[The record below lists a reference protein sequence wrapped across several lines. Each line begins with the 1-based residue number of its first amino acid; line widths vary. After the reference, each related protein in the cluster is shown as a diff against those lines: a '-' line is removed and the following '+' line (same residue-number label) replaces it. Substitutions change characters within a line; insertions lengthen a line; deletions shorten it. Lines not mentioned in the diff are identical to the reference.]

1 MKSHTPLAKFI
12 HWSFSILYAYG
23 IFKQVGDLS
32 ELEDPALLN
41 FEILFAVAFL
51 VIVFIRYFYMKDT
64 ETLLG
69 ANIEIRKGHL
79 FIAKLPEDS
88 EEGPHGSRRGIGM
101 PQSRG
106 VEFPL
111 QAQGRSERPLNSTP
125 ENTAGEP
132 ARNSDLS
139 LPAVTRT
146 GGLPA
151 RLMLPAFTTA
161 QDCRICESLRSASS
175 SAVVICTEIPWG
187 RHSFRGLASLPV
199 TDTLLPESTVPG
211 KTA

>member
-41 FEILFAVAFL
+41 FEILFAVVFL

-79 FIAKLPEDS
+79 FIAKSVHKL
-88 EEGPHGSRRGIGM
+88 
-101 PQSRG
+101 
-106 VEFPL
+106 VYFTL
-111 QAQGRSERPLNSTP
+111 
-125 ENTAGEP
+125 
-132 ARNSDLS
+132 
-139 LPAVTRT
+139 V
-146 GGLPA
+146 
-151 RLMLPAFTTA
+151 MLPLTGLLIAGLFSIGAGGIELAIGLHEFSAFLSYVLIAVHVGASFYSKLKGEGIWNAMTPFWKEKEKKETKLISYLEKTE
-161 QDCRICESLRSASS
+161 DKVYETIEKTLR
-175 SAVVICTEIPWG
+175 
-187 RHSFRGLASLPV
+187 L
-199 TDTLLPESTVPG
+199 
-211 KTA
+211 

>member
-32 ELEDPALLN
+32 ELEDPTLLN

-79 FIAKLPEDS
+79 FIAKSVHKL
-88 EEGPHGSRRGIGM
+88 
-101 PQSRG
+101 
-106 VEFPL
+106 VYFTL
-111 QAQGRSERPLNSTP
+111 
-125 ENTAGEP
+125 
-132 ARNSDLS
+132 
-139 LPAVTRT
+139 V
-146 GGLPA
+146 
-151 RLMLPAFTTA
+151 MLPLTGLLIAGLFSIGAGGIELAIGLHEFSAFLSYVLIAVHVGASFYSKLKGEGIWNAMTPFWKEKEKK
-161 QDCRICESLRSASS
+161 ESKLISYLERTEDKVYETIEKTLR
-175 SAVVICTEIPWG
+175 
-187 RHSFRGLASLPV
+187 L
-199 TDTLLPESTVPG
+199 
-211 KTA
+211 